1 MLNYIWPWAEL
12 RRTKKALREAQEE
25 NNRLRNDNLKL
36 NWEVAN
42 SKTREAAL
50 REQMRLLVKN
60 DSRDK
65 RGRFTKVK
73 E

>member
-12 RRTKKALREAQEE
+12 RRTKKSLREAQEE

>member
-1 MLNYIWPWAEL
+1 MLKYIWPWAEL

-60 DSRDK
+60 DARDK